1 MKIVKTAKN
10 TYLMKGW
17 FKKRLWVLDDAYAVE
32 VVVLRNPVEVNKE
45 KQEGKNGKDTK
56 KTTKTKV
63 RTK

>member
-17 FKKRLWVLDDAYAVE
+17 FKKRLWVLDDAYAIE
-32 VVVLRNPVEVNKE
+32 VVVLPNPIELNKL
-45 KQEGKNGKDTK
+45 EGNNGKVAK